1 MDADIEDAVAADL
14 RAMRADLAAFCDTPQ
29 ERIAALIADHEAGRE
44 RVLAAADRWRTRVA
58 FPAYALE
65 GAEFAAAALAAW
77 KNRTVL
83 YSAKTLACESRS
95 TAQECAA
102 AVTALLV
109 LLALLAMHV
118 FPTNLQ
124 AAITVVA
131 LFLIG
136 ASLPTTGWVARTTF
150 VGRAAAH
157 QFSVEELRWRH
168 ERLTRANARATAAA
182 DADADAAA
190 FADAVADLRGARE
203 Q

>member
-44 RVLAAADRWRTRVA
+44 RLLAAADRWRNRIA
-58 FPAYALE
+58 FPSYALE
-65 GAEFAAAALAAW
+65 GTEFAAAALAAW

-83 YSAKTLACESRS
+83 YSAKALACESRS
-95 TAQECAA
+95 TAQKCAV

-109 LLALLAMHV
+109 LLALFAMHV

-131 LFLIG
+131 LFFIG
-136 ASLPTTGWVARTTF
+136 ASLPAVGWIARTTF
-150 VGRAAAH
+150 VGRVAAH
-157 QFSVEELRWRH
+157 QFSVEELRWRR
-168 ERLTRANARATAAA
+168 ERLMRATAAA
-182 DADADAAA
+182 DADADA
-190 FADAVADLRGARE
+190 DAVADLRGACR